1 MHQNTDGI
9 WSFDDKGKA
18 TKRLAQRDGEFLDD
32 SEVHTTHWRPD
43 WRQRHCTT
51 GEQQAKAEGGF
62 IKDPWES
69 HDSV

>member
-18 TKRLAQRDGEFLDD
+18 TKRLAQRDGESLMILKCIQLTEDQTEGKD
-32 SEVHTTHWRPD
+32 TA
-43 WRQRHCTT
+43 
-51 GEQQAKAEGGF
+51 QQVSSKQVAEGGF